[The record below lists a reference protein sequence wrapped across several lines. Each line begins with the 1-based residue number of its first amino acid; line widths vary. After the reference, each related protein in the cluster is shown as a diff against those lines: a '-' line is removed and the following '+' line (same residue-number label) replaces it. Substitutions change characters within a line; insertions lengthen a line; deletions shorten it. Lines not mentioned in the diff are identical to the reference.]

1 MSEKGMMT
9 FNCSIELSGP
19 TSVSSVNLE
28 VDGAM
33 RTAIEWLMLA
43 MRRDEV
49 KSLGSGSVEIEHVGA
64 EVIIRVDKSKAC
76 EIVVAQRFS

>member
-1 MSEKGMMT
+1 MT

-33 RTAIEWLMLA
+33 RTAIDWLVLA

-49 KSLGSGSVEIEHVGA
+49 KSMDSGSIEIEHVGT

-76 EIVVAQRFS
+76 EIAVAQRLS